1 MEDQRSPQIAEGEV
15 DYEKYSKHYNEDDFW
30 HKVTTLPRSAIE
42 QVLEKALTLR
52 ELLFDGATPLWVKGT
67 ILGALGYLILP
78 IDLIPDFLPGIGYVD
93 DLAVMGFVLANL
105 DNMVTEDIR
114 QRVRLRMP
122 AALESGD

>member
-1 MEDQRSPQIAEGEV
+1 MQEQHTGNVAEGEI
-15 DYEKYSKHYNEDDFW
+15 DFEKHSKHYNEEDFW
-30 HKVTTLPRSAIE
+30 QKVTTLPRSAME

-52 ELLFDGATPLWVKGT
+52 ELLFDGTTPLWVKGT

-122 AALESGD
+122 TVLESGD